1 MAWLG
6 MVKVKRVMAETTKT
20 AIAPMRLTVLRT
32 KDFFMVTESL
42 KRASMNRTSGSFCA
56 LANIRALHEVGSS
69 LNAPACPK
77 TQQNVPFACLLN
89 FLTLG
94 EPAAVEA
101 QCAAILE

>member
-32 KDFFMVTESL
+32 KDFFMVTEGL

-56 LANIRALHEVGSS
+56 VANIRALHEVGFS
-69 LNAPACPK
+69 LSLSALDCAK
-77 TQQNVPFACLLN
+77 QQRV
-89 FLTLG
+89 LG
-94 EPAAVEA
+94 EVVV
-101 QCAAILE
+101 